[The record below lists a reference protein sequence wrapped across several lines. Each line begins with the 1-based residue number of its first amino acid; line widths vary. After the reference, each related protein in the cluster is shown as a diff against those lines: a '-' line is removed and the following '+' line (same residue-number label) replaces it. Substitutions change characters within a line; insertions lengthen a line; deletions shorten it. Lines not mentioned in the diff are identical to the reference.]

1 MRRLIAL
8 VSLMLVCIPLT
19 LAQEGETVIP
29 TGAKILAWVGAGQ
42 TPTPKPSANPG
53 QLIFVSADGTV
64 EPVMDLP
71 ANITHAFPCGGAAA
85 TSPNGQYFA
94 FFMGRDTGELHLMTG
109 TQVPTMRLRERI
121 NMMSC
126 AGNGTFAFSPDSSR
140 LAFMDYPDDY
150 NTASSTTARLVVEAT
165 GDGAELENFEETA
178 AFTWYD
184 IGIAYLTF
192 FKSPQNEAT
201 EASIS
206 YWDGARDR
214 EIVARTADEGCYYTT
229 ASLGTL
235 PDGRLTAVLSSRC
248 ERAGRTMWQLYTI
261 DLANRSMTVIGE
273 GDTRGRYFPFART
286 NSLFIAPDGSSV
298 FFTFPDGITNETV
311 GLNVGAL
318 VSPGITSLFS
328 NNGIMPRISKL
339 PYEQGNHSSLL
350 SPDGRL
356 LALVRNNA
364 DNEASVMMIDLSAPD
379 LPPIEIS
386 AGDRGNI
393 VTELLFTPDSS
404 KLIFVAG
411 NETSAVYI
419 LDTITGANE
428 RLNRGRYAQGVMSP
442 DGTKVALINRETLSD
457 RQPPYDTLIVL
468 DIIEGFETTVFI
480 GGEVVDTRINNQQFI
495 YPLAWRRSLP

>member
-8 VSLMLVCIPLT
+8 VSFLFVFIPLA

-29 TGAKILAWVGAGQ
+29 TGQKILAWIGSGQ
-42 TPTPKPSANPG
+42 TPPNKPSANPG
-53 QLIFVSADGTV
+53 QLIFISGDGTI

-71 ANITHAFPCGGAAA
+71 ANITHAFPCAGAAA

-121 NMMSC
+121 NMMTC
-126 AGNGTFAFSPDSSR
+126 AGNGTFAFSPDSAR
-140 LAFMDYPDDY
+140 VAYLDYPDDY
-150 NTASSTTARLVVEAT
+150 NTASSPTTRLIVQETAT
-165 GDGAELENFEETA
+165 GSELENFEETA

-184 IGIAYLTF
+184 TGVAYLTF

-214 EIVARTADEGCYYTT
+214 EIVARTAEEGCYYTT

-248 ERAGRTMWQLYTI
+248 ERAGRTVWQLYTVE
-261 DLANRSMTVIGE
+261 LANRSMTLIGE
-273 GDTRGRYFPFART
+273 GETRGRYFPFART
-286 NSLFIAPDGSSV
+286 NSLFVAPDGASA
-298 FFTFPDGITNETV
+298 FFTVPDGVTNETV

-318 VSPGITSLFS
+318 VAPGITSVFE

-339 PYEQGNHSSLL
+339 PYQSGNHSNLV

-356 LALVRNNA
+356 LALVRNDA
-364 DNEASVMMIDLSAPD
+364 DNDASVIMIDLSAPE

-393 VTELLFTPDSS
+393 VSELLFTPDSS

-411 NETSAVYI
+411 NETSAVYT
-419 LDTITGANE
+419 LDTITGAND
-428 RLNRGRYAQGVMSP
+428 RLNRGRYGQGVMSP
-442 DGTKVALINRETLSD
+442 DGTKVALINRETYSE
-457 RQPPYDTLIVL
+457 RQPPYDTLVVL
-468 DIIEGFETTVFI
+468 DIIEGFESQVFI
-480 GGEVVDTRINNQQFI
+480 GGEVVDARINNQQFI
-495 YPLAWRRSLP
+495 YPLAWRSSLP